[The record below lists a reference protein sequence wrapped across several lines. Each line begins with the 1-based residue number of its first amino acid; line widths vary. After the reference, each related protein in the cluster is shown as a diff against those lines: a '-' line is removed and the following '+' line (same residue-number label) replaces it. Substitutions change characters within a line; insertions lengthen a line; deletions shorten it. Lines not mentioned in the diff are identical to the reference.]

1 MKSVF
6 VTGTD
11 TGIGKTITSAWLC
24 HHWQADYWKPV
35 QSGLDD
41 GTDTTRVQALA
52 QCKIHP
58 ETYRLSAPLS
68 PHQSAALDGVHIE
81 LANFVLPKANKL
93 VVEGAGGCMVPLNWE
108 HTLLDLM
115 KQLALPVL
123 LVARSGLGTIN
134 HTCLSVQ
141 ALRAAK
147 LQVLGVIMVGP
158 TNAPNRQAIEHFAK
172 VPVLAELPHWRT
184 VSSQALGK
192 HAMPEALR
200 KALEGLA

>member
-35 QSGLDD
+35 QSGLED
-41 GTDTTRVQALA
+41 GTDATTVASLSACRV
-52 QCKIHP
+52 HP
-58 ETYRLSAPLS
+58 EAYRLSAPLS
-68 PHQSAALDGVHIE
+68 PHQSAALDGVHID
-81 LANFVLPKANKL
+81 LKQFVLPKADRL

-115 KQLALPVL
+115 RQLALPVL

-147 LQVLGVIMVGP
+147 VPVLGVIMVGVN
-158 TNAPNRQAIEHFAK
+158 NAPNRQAIEHFAK

-184 VSSQALGK
+184 VNSQALAR
-192 HAMPEALR
+192 HAMPDALH
-200 KALEGLA
+200 KALQDLA